1 MSNGLEDG
9 CDSFLSLGEG
19 EGINATNSAG
29 KLLLNVWLLGGNCAA
44 VVGISATKTTW
55 WEGPRGKHT
64 EIKQHGGQYVKWVMC
79 SEGAYLCVLYG
90 DTFGCSVQC
99 PAGVPAVCCA
109 VWRSC

>member
-44 VVGISATKTTW
+44 VVGMSATKTTW
-55 WEGPRGKHT
+55 WKDPRGTHRNKT
-64 EIKQHGGQYVKWVMC
+64 TRRSIREVGYV
-79 SEGAYLCVLYG
+79 L
-90 DTFGCSVQC
+90 
-99 PAGVPAVCCA
+99 
-109 VWRSC
+109 